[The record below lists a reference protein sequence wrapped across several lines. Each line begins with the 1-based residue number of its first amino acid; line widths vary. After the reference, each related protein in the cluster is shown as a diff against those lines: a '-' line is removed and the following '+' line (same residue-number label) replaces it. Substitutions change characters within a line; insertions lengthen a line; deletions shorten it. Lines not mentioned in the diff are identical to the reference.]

1 MIIENGTAI
10 VLVYVLVSTGVII
23 TFLLAVFVIGW
34 FIGRCASAAA
44 DSAERVAYQCP
55 KRIRCECPR
64 PELPRKVPPPAGAPP
79 ECLFSEVVR
88 KRVGA
93 IPDRRR

>member
-34 FIGRCASAAA
+34 FIGRLR
-44 DSAERVAYQCP
+44 E
-55 KRIRCECPR
+55 
-64 PELPRKVPPPAGAPP
+64 
-79 ECLFSEVVR
+79 
-88 KRVGA
+88 
-93 IPDRRR
+93 RRRGQRGED